1 MSNLTVKLKLSWGLI
16 VIYDE
21 VKTSARQNLVG
32 CVKISLSKSIV
43 NVWPTIGVEFVLTDI
58 FLTKLRGNLTLTH
71 SDLARK
77 SRSTSTT
84 MTAMSS

>member
-1 MSNLTVKLKLSWGLI
+1 M
-16 VIYDE
+16 IYE
-21 VKTSARQNLVG
+21 TAIGEIYATFGNSARQNLVG
-32 CVKISLSKSIV
+32 CVKLSLSKSIV

-58 FLTKLRGNLTLTH
+58 FLTKLRGNLTLKH
-71 SDLARK
+71 SDLVQK